1 MQQIQLIQISPEELT
16 NLISDAV
23 KSAFDNYFKEIK
35 QIKTQAHHKEI
46 LTRQEVA
53 EYFGVSLGCVN
64 DWSKKRII
72 KPYKLGNR
80 TYFNTSEIMK
90 ILYDSNRY

>member
-35 QIKTQAHHKEI
+35 QIKTPAHHKEI

-53 EYFGVSLGCVN
+53 QYFGVSLTCVHE
-64 DWSKKRII
+64 WSKKKII

-80 TYFNTSEIMK
+80 TYFNASEIMK
-90 ILYDSNRY
+90 TLYDSNRF

>member
-16 NLISDAV
+16 NLVSDAV
-23 KSAFDNYFKEIK
+23 KSAFDNYFKEMK
-35 QIKTQAHHKEI
+35 QIKTPAHQKEI

-53 EYFGVSLGCVN
+53 EYFGVSLNCIN

-80 TYFNTSEIMK
+80 TYFSASEIMK
-90 ILYDSNRY
+90 TLYDSNRY